1 MFEKTENVEKE
12 AEDGRFKAIQTLKT
26 LNKILL
32 WRKDLLPQK
41 RFAAS
46 APDSMSFIII
56 TLFLGHKS
64 FQLSS
69 IDYFCLLRT
78 PLSF

>member
-46 APDSMSFIII
+46 APGGGEPMPVWAAAAAAMTRI
-56 TLFLGHKS
+56 
-64 FQLSS
+64 
-69 IDYFCLLRT
+69 Y
-78 PLSF
+78 